1 MEAKAQ
7 PAKAHK
13 NWDLLF
19 ISSVWST
26 LGLIVNCLGKN
37 QDLLSDF
44 LRRVEVWERAATATG
59 SHVNDKKLGHM
70 G

>member
-1 MEAKAQ
+1 M
-7 PAKAHK
+7 
-13 NWDLLF
+13 
-19 ISSVWST
+19 
-26 LGLIVNCLGKN
+26 NCLGKN

>member
-1 MEAKAQ
+1 M
-7 PAKAHK
+7 
-13 NWDLLF
+13 
-19 ISSVWST
+19 
-26 LGLIVNCLGKN
+26 NCLGKN

-44 LRRVEVWERAATATG
+44 LRRVEVWERAVTATG